1 MYDVIFYSDASGIVP
16 IADFIL
22 ELKAKSQTDKDARIN
37 FNKIIAYIDL
47 LCEHGTWIG
56 EPVVKHLE
64 GDIWELRP
72 LKNRILFAYYKG
84 NIYILL
90 HHFAK
95 KTDKT
100 PPQEIKQAERN
111 LKDYIERDDS

>member
-1 MYDVIFYSDASGIVP
+1 MYYVEFYEDARGIVP
-16 IADFIL
+16 IEDFIN
-22 ELKAKSQTDKDARIN
+22 ELRNKSQTDKDARIN
-37 FNKIIAYIDL
+37 FTKIVAYIDL

-56 EPVVKHLE
+56 EPVVKHLS

-72 LKNRILFAYYKG
+72 MKTRILFAQYKST
-84 NIYILL
+84 IYLLL
-90 HHFAK
+90 HHFTK

-111 LKDYIERDDS
+111 LKDYIDRNGA

>member
-1 MYDVIFYSDASGIVP
+1 MYDVIFYSDARGIIP
-16 IADFIL
+16 IADYIL
-22 ELKAKSQTDKDARIN
+22 ELRAKSHTDKNARTN

-56 EPVVKHLE
+56 EPVVKHLS

-72 LKNRILFAYYKG
+72 LKTRILFAQYKDK
-84 NIYILL
+84 IYILL
-90 HHFAK
+90 HHFTK
-95 KTDKT
+95 KTEKT

-111 LKDYIERDDS
+111 LKDYIDRDGA